1 MRYIATAM
9 RNLRRHSIIAART
22 AARTNLLAVLA
33 LAIMA
38 ALLVACSGGGG
49 GSATPTIAP
58 GSPTAVPPTP
68 VPTQP
73 ATPYVLQQPDATVAV
88 ALVDYSVTPDKT
100 SVKAGVIRFIATNAA
115 QQVHQ
120 LVVLRRGADGSLE
133 KVDEI
138 PAIDPGKGATLSLHL
153 SPGSYVLACLIAK
166 GENGSAV
173 DHYQSGMH
181 TDFTVQ

>member
-1 MRYIATAM
+1 MRTIPHASMNA
-9 RNLRRHSIIAART
+9 RIRHVVVPSA
-22 AARTNLLAVLA
+22 LA
-33 LAIMA
+33 LAA
-38 ALLVACSGGGG
+38 ALTACSGGGG
-49 GSATPTIAP
+49 STATPTSVP
-58 GSPTAVPPTP
+58 VSPTAAPPSP

-73 ATPYVLQQPDATVAV
+73 STPLALQQPDATVAV

-100 SVKAGVIRFIATNAA
+100 SVKSGVIRFIATNAA
-115 QQVHQ
+115 QQVHE
-120 LVVLRRGADGSLE
+120 LAVLRRKDDGSLE

-138 PAIDPGKGATLSLHL
+138 EGIEPGKGGTLSLDL
-153 SPGSYVLACLIAK
+153 APGSYVLACLIAK